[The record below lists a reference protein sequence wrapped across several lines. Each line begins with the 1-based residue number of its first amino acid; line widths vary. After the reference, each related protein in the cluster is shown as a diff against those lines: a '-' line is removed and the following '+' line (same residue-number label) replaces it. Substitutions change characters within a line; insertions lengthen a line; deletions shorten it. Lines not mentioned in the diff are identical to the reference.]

1 MKILRDIKKMQSMAA
16 RLRKEAKAIGFVPTM
31 GALHEGHL
39 SLMRMARQENDYVVV
54 SIFVNP
60 TQFGPQEDFKKYP
73 RNFRRD
79 AFLCKSE
86 GVDIIFYPDA
96 RSMYADDYK
105 TYVNVEGLS
114 DSLCGKFRPGHFRG
128 VATVVAK
135 LFNIVQPVR
144 AYFGQKD
151 AQQVTIIKKM
161 VSDLNIPVQIRVLP
175 TLRENDGLAMSSRN
189 SYLSPV
195 ERSEAQVL
203 SAAMNLAKDLIRK
216 GNRDSLSIIRKI
228 WRLIKQKKS
237 ASVQYICVVNP
248 ETLEPIEKIKD
259 KVLIALA
266 VYFGKTRLI
275 DNIVVDL

>member
-1 MKILRDIKKMQSMAA
+1 MKILRDIKKMQRLAA
-16 RLRKEAKAIGFVPTM
+16 DLRKEAKAIGFVPTM

-39 SLMRMARQENDYVVV
+39 SLIRKACQENDCVVV

-60 TQFGPQEDFKKYP
+60 VQFGPKDDFKKYP
-73 RNFRRD
+73 RNFKRD
-79 AFLCKSE
+79 TFLCKSE

-96 RSMYADDYK
+96 RSMYAADYK
-105 TYVNVEGLS
+105 TYVNVEDLS
-114 DSLCGKFRPGHFRG
+114 NSLCGKFRPGHFRG

-161 VSDLNIPVQIRVLP
+161 VGDLNIPVQIRVLS
-175 TLRENDGLAMSSRN
+175 TLREDDGLAMSSRN

-203 SAAMNLAKDLIRK
+203 SGALDLAKDLIRK
-216 GNRDSLSIIRKI
+216 GSRDSLLIIRKMR
-228 WRLIKQKKS
+228 RLIKQKKS

-259 KVLIALA
+259 KVLIALV
-266 VYFGKTRLI
+266 VYIGKTRLI
-275 DNIVVDL
+275 DNIMVGF